1 MRCGEEESE
10 EIKEIKAT
18 CSKCNNDNKEGTYNF
33 SHIQDLCPADRKR
46 ISLLIKHLAKCT
58 REMHEIKSDL
68 AVSESEKKALLEEYQ
83 IFLNRHKCEKKQLEF
98 ELSEAKTKRTSLRIQ
113 IIQALELLTCQLLA
127 QEKQFMNLVE
137 NVRDLLCEKV
147 IIHEVLSQKE
157 IEKSNLIGK
166 IQRLKE
172 SLRLE
177 KLLHSKDLAQNLL
190 KNKMIDKASQTTD
203 DPNHLYTKCDIRKYN
218 FNTTNIELNLKHSQ
232 DIKTKSKNDLEELT
246 SDGTLM
252 RDLFFRVPNVE
263 DNESLYLMP
272 TLSKEFNQT
281 KSSSSSFVFN

>member
-10 EIKEIKAT
+10 EIEEIKAT
-18 CSKCNNDNKEGTYNF
+18 CSKCSNNNKESTYNF

-58 REMHEIKSDL
+58 REMHEVKSDL

-83 IFLNRHKCEKKQLEF
+83 IFLNRHNCEKKQLEF

-157 IEKSNLIGK
+157 IERSNLVAK

-177 KLLHSKDLAQNLL
+177 KLLHSRDLAQNLL

-203 DPNHLYTKCDIRKYN
+203 DLNLYTKCDIRKYN
-218 FNTTNIELNLKHSQ
+218 FNATNIELNLKHSQ
-232 DIKTKSKNDLEELT
+232 DMKTKSKNDLEELT

-252 RDLFFRVPNVE
+252 RDLFFRVPNIE

-272 TLSKEFNQT
+272 TLSKEFNQI
-281 KSSSSSFVFN
+281 KSSTSFVFN